1 MMEIVHLREAQGMQ
15 EAVVRHGVPPLAPQR
30 VALRAT
36 LLVTQVYRRA
46 ES

>member
-1 MMEIVHLREAQGMQ
+1 MQ
-15 EAVVRHGVPPLAPQR
+15 EAVVRVPPPLAPQR